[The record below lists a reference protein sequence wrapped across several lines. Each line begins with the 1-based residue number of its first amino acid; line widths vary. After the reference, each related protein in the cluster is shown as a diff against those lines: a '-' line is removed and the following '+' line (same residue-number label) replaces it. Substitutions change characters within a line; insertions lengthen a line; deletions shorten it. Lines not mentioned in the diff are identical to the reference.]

1 MYPNH
6 IRSKDQTCPT
16 LQLCGTSLSTPCFS
30 PAFCLDRKTL
40 GHSVWSLGSPQQT
53 DFQAQP
59 SIWSQMNSSS
69 TENKWR
75 VPNFSYTVYLIML
88 DVQMLPFSQQT
99 TSPLIGNDNREE
111 KKLKGLERIKKSQT
125 DKILN

>member
-1 MYPNH
+1 
-6 IRSKDQTCPT
+6 
-16 LQLCGTSLSTPCFS
+16 
-30 PAFCLDRKTL
+30 
-40 GHSVWSLGSPQQT
+40 
-53 DFQAQP
+53 
-59 SIWSQMNSSS
+59 MNSSS

-75 VPNFSYTVYLIML
+75 VPNFSYAVYLIML